1 MNILLATDGS
11 ECSEVAT
18 RFLTRFNL
26 TSMDHIIIFHIVSEV
41 PYEDEYHAQIK
52 RVIKRV
58 APQILSSAS
67 DILKHV
73 KAKVSVSE
81 QEGYP
86 DTAIVE
92 SATDSSA
99 DIIVMGARGVK
110 GVKRIFLGSV
120 TRSVVNNS
128 PKPVL
133 VVKRAAWETP
143 RKMKILFATDGS
155 PSAIATAKL
164 LAASIFYDDFE
175 MTVLNIQHSDFYNI
189 PDRFVMEVDD
199 RMKQTVADRRTQEF
213 AESEKI
219 LEDTKSYLGGKYAN
233 LQAVTKFGDPSYEIL
248 TTAEQMQADIVAL
261 GSRGLQGIKS
271 MLGSVSRN
279 ILIHAKSSVLIGKA
293 P

>member
-11 ECSEVAT
+11 ECSDAAT

-26 TSMDHIIIFHIVSEV
+26 TAEDHIIISHIVSEV

-67 DILKHV
+67 DILKNV

-86 DTAIVE
+86 DAAIVA
-92 SATDSSA
+92 SAVDSGTDL
-99 DIIVMGARGVK
+99 IVMGARGVK
-110 GVKRIFLGSV
+110 GVKQLLLGSV
-120 TRSVVNNS
+120 TRAVVNNA
-128 PKPVL
+128 PKPVF
-133 VVKRAAWETP
+133 VVKRTEWETP
-143 RKMKILFATDGS
+143 RKMRILFATDGS
-155 PSAIATAKL
+155 ASATETAKL
-164 LAASIFYDDFE
+164 LTAPFFYDDFE
-175 MTVLNIQHSDFYNI
+175 ITVLNVQRSDFYNI
-189 PDRFVMEVDD
+189 PERFAMEIDD
-199 RMKQTVADRRTQEF
+199 RMKQSVADHGKREF
-213 AESEKI
+213 AEAEKI
-219 LEDTKSYLGGKYAN
+219 LEDAKSYLSGKFEH
-233 LQAVTKFGDPSYEIL
+233 LQEYVKFGDPSYEIL
-248 TTAEQMQADIVAL
+248 TTAGQMKADIIAT

-271 MLGSVSRN
+271 MLGSVSRS